1 MAGTELARFNL
12 NQYQTQI
19 LLKLEPRAAG
29 TYQINMLVE
38 GNSLLSSVFVES
50 ADPGATVE
58 VKYYDT
64 TTGSLVGE
72 RFDLEDAHPV
82 ITDATL
88 PVTDRRLVSKIHNKP
103 IMEAIVTGGS
113 VTFGV
118 YVTVVQSFATDLDA
132 ALQLDNQV
140 ADLDTDKGMPMM
152 VYDEV
157 AGKFFML
164 RGENGVIPVSFSE
177 AGDAVHERFQ
187 GVSTPGIQQTLI
199 TTVVPPAKLRK
210 IQKLIV
216 TGRHP
221 GTYKL
226 SDGSAIIASG
236 RIGPG
241 NLVDQFVFEPRLEYA
256 AGTTLTM
263 TFTAL
268 SGTPASDI
276 EAYFMASDL
285 DV

>member
-19 LLKLEPRAAG
+19 LLKLAPRAAG
-29 TYQINMLVE
+29 TYIINMLVE
-38 GNSLLSSVFVES
+38 GNSLLSSVFIES
-50 ADPGATVE
+50 ADPGASVE

-64 TTGSLVGE
+64 TTGSLSGE
-72 RFDLEDAHPV
+72 RFDLQDAHPV
-82 ITDATL
+82 IAGTAAPT
-88 PVTDRRLVSKIHNKP
+88 TDRRLVSKIHNKP
-103 IMEAIVTGGS
+103 VMEAIVTGGS

-132 ALQLDNQV
+132 ALQLDSQD
-140 ADLDTDKGMPMM
+140 ADLATDKGMPMM
-152 VYDEV
+152 CYDEET
-157 AGKFFML
+157 GKFYFI
-164 RGENGVIPVSFSE
+164 RCENGVIPVSFSE
-177 AGDAVHERFQ
+177 AGDAVHLRYQ
-187 GVSTPGIQQTLI
+187 GVSTPGIEQTLI
-199 TTVVPPAKLRK
+199 TSVVPASKKRLVN
-210 IQKLIV
+210 KLIV

-226 SDGSAIIASG
+226 DDGSDIIASG

-241 NLVDQFVFEPRLEYA
+241 NLVSRFVFAPRPDYA
-256 AGTTLTM
+256 AGTTLTLKY
-263 TFTAL
+263 TAL

-285 DV
+285 EV